1 MQTRKSHRFPNLLTS
16 NPLPWQA
23 HGTALLTTYQVPSVY
38 DRPFRCLTTMHS
50 LDLATLTLP
59 ELLQRYRAKTA
70 HLLGFDEYLRLI
82 HAFHSVGIDGCSL
95 SFIEI
100 EVFLDKGF
108 TAGGRPLSD
117 HLMVLDQVQAFNQT
131 LAMACRREPLNR
143 AALQHLAASA
153 MQRTGETIRTLT
165 TSMDTSQGDWR
176 TVEIIP
182 AHPTA
187 IDARKL
193 PAALDVLLKEINSGL
208 ERVKTIRQVY
218 DLSFRAH
225 YQLLLLQPF
234 GAGNGRVARLV
245 MNYMQ
250 HYHALPLSLVQMADR
265 QAYFASVAQSR
276 RQQTDQPLSVFL
288 HTQLTHFLRGEI
300 NRFTAV

>member
-1 MQTRKSHRFPNLLTS
+1 MS
-16 NPLPWQA
+16 
-23 HGTALLTTYQVPSVY
+23 
-38 DRPFRCLTTMHS
+38 S

-59 ELLQRYRAKTA
+59 ELLQRYRTKTA
-70 HLLGFDEYLRLI
+70 HMLGLDEYLRLI
-82 HAFHSVGIDGCSL
+82 HAFHSAVIDGCSL
-95 SFIEI
+95 NLIEM
-100 EVFLDKGF
+100 EVLLDKGI
-108 TAGGRPLSD
+108 TAGGKPLTD
-117 HLMVLDQVQAFNQT
+117 HLMVLDQAQAFNEA
-131 LAMACRREPLNR
+131 LAMAHQREPLNR
-143 AALQHLAASA
+143 AALQHLAAST

-182 AHPTA
+182 ADRIA

-193 PAALDVLLKEINSGL
+193 PAALDTLLKEINSGL
-208 ERVKTIRQVY
+208 EGVKTIRQVY

-245 MNYMQ
+245 MNYVQ
-250 HYHALPLSLVQMADR
+250 HYHALPLSLVQMTDR

-276 RQQTDQPLSVFL
+276 RQQTDQPLSAFL